1 KEILVIGDSPYD
13 AEAAKRGGL
22 RAVGVRCGGFPESSL
37 REAGCIAIY
46 QDPEDLL
53 RNYGSSPLAKGKAV

>member
-1 KEILVIGDSPYD
+1 MIVIGDSPYD
-13 AEAAKRGGL
+13 AEAGKRAGL
-22 RAVGVRCGGFPESSL
+22 ATVGVRCGGFPESIL

-53 RNYGSSPLAKGKAV
+53 RNYDSSPLARAKQSG